1 MAKKRVLVIDDE
13 EPIQQVIQAC
23 LEDLGDLEVLT
34 ATSGKDGLAI
44 AQSVLPD
51 GILLDVSMPDQDGIT
66 TFEKLQ
72 QNPATRVIPVA
83 LLTARVQPEDR
94 IRFAEL
100 GIAGIIVKPFDP
112 LTLIDEVANAFDWE
126 L

>member
-23 LEDLGDLEVLT
+23 LEDLGDWEVLT

-51 GILLDVSMPDQDGIT
+51 GILLDISMPDQDGFT

-72 QNPATRVIPVA
+72 QNPTTRVIPVA
-83 LLTARVQPEDR
+83 LLTARIQPEDR

-112 LTLIDEVANAFDWE
+112 LTLIDEVANAFDW
-126 L
+126 